1 MAAKTGA
8 ASLSAG
14 LWRILITPI
23 DTVKTTLQVGNSNY
37 TLEIGKMIFETE
49 KATNQ
54 NLQKNHVILL
64 SKM

>member
-23 DTVKTTLQVGNSNY
+23 DTVKTTLQVGKSNY

-49 KATNQ
+49 KAINQ
-54 NLQKNHVILL
+54 NLQ
-64 SKM
+64 

>member
-49 KATNQ
+49 KAINQ
-54 NLQKNHVILL
+54 NLQK
-64 SKM
+64 KPCYTPF